1 MAELPRYQQTGLLPG
16 DIPRLDLANV
26 KESINLTRGI
36 SNSLDRMSEFAFK
49 EAAQRAQRE
58 GEQYGAENAP
68 TLEQIQIAKAQGKT
82 INDLMPKPGTYF
94 GDAARKVQA
103 AQLRLE
109 LETKGREEVAKISG
123 LLDTNQIDIK
133 EAQLRITSMTNGFSR
148 ELAQMDPQQSL
159 AFRASIAS
167 SASDTYRKSHEKT
180 TKIYQEG
187 LKSNADNLVASTATL
202 MKDSISL
209 EENPIVLNEKLAIER
224 QRVYDI
230 ASATNDPKF
239 VAEKMAEFETK
250 RLNAIVDHVS
260 SSAFAKTPMEG
271 IRKIQNKEF
280 GNLSE
285 VMKTVDMDKLQKRY
299 IDRAGETATMW
310 KRSSELKAAENIDLV
325 NNIKDDVYSSKISGQ
340 VGYNRIKALGVT
352 LPDEERKAFLNGDLA
367 GATAQVY
374 GEFESMADR
383 GNLGESV
390 IDTYAKSGVISWKQ
404 ANALKK
410 IARGNEQDMSR
421 ARQFVQNSLG
431 VADLTM
437 PGYGAEK
444 KNVADINAQLAKEK
458 QEALNQGLPFNAME
472 RASELVGGKTTQ
484 LVLEAKKASRERL
497 KKKLETA
504 GVEYRE
510 DYTEETLRSAGIK
523 SEDERKSILRTQRE
537 VNK

>member
-16 DIPRLDLANV
+16 DIPRLDMANI
-26 KESINLTRGI
+26 KESVNLTRTI
-36 SNSLDRMSEFAFK
+36 SNSLDRMSDFAFK

-82 INDLMPKPGTYF
+82 INDLMPKPGTFF

-103 AQLRLE
+103 SQLRLE
-109 LETKGREEVAKISG
+109 LETRGREEVAKISG

-148 ELAQMDPQQSL
+148 TLAQMDPQQSL

-180 TKIYQEG
+180 TQIYQEG

-209 EENPIVLNEKLAIER
+209 EQNPTLLNEKLGIER

-250 RLNAIVDHVS
+250 RLNAIVDYVS
-260 SSAFAKTPMEG
+260 SSSFAKTPMEG
-271 IRKIQNKEF
+271 IRRIQNKDF
-280 GNLSE
+280 GNLTE

-299 IDRAGETATMW
+299 IERAGDTAVMW

-325 NNIKDDVYSSKISGQ
+325 NNIKDDIYTGKISGQ

-367 GATAQVY
+367 GASPQVY
-374 GEFESMADR
+374 GEFESMADK
-383 GNLGESV
+383 GNLGEAV

-404 ANALKK
+404 ANSLKK

-421 ARQFVQNSLG
+421 ARQFVQSSLG
-431 VADLTM
+431 VPDMAL
-437 PGYGAEK
+437 PGYGTEK
-444 KNVADINAQLAKEK
+444 KRVNDIGAQLAKEK
-458 QEALNQGLPFNAME
+458 QEALNQGLPFNAMD
-472 RASELVGGKTTQ
+472 RAIELVNDKTTQ
-484 LVLEAKKASRERL
+484 LITDGKKAARARL
-497 KKKLETA
+497 EKKLEEA
-504 GVEYRE
+504 GLAYKE
-510 DYTEETLRSAGIK
+510 DYTDATLRAAGIK
-523 SEDERKSILRTQRE
+523 SEDVRKSILRTQTE
-537 VNK
+537 VTK

>member
-16 DIPRLDLANV
+16 DIPRLDMANI
-26 KESINLTRGI
+26 KESVNLTRTI
-36 SNSLDRMSEFAFK
+36 SNSLDRMSDFAFK

-82 INDLMPKPGTYF
+82 INDLMPKPGTFF

-103 AQLRLE
+103 SQLRLE
-109 LETKGREEVAKISG
+109 LETRGREEVAKISG

-148 ELAQMDPQQSL
+148 TLAQMDPQQSL

-180 TKIYQEG
+180 TQIYQEG

-209 EENPIVLNEKLAIER
+209 EENPIVLNEKLGIER

-271 IRKIQNKEF
+271 IRRIQNKDF
-280 GNLSE
+280 GNLTE

-299 IDRAGETATMW
+299 IERAGETAVMW
-310 KRSSELKAAENIDLV
+310 KRSSELKAAENIDIV
-325 NNIKDDVYSSKISGQ
+325 NNIKDDVYRGKISGQ
-340 VGYNRIKALGVT
+340 AGYNSIKALGVT
-352 LPDEERKAFLNGDLA
+352 LPDEERKAFLNGDFA
-367 GATAQVY
+367 GATDQVY
-374 GEFESMADR
+374 GEFVSMADR
-383 GNLGESV
+383 GKLGEDV
-390 IDTYAKSGVISWKQ
+390 VNTYAKSGVISWKQ
-404 ANALKK
+404 ANELKK
-410 IARGNEQDMSR
+410 IVRGNEQDMSK
-421 ARQFVQNSLG
+421 ARQYVQNSLG
-431 VADLTM
+431 VADLSM
-437 PGYGAEK
+437 SGYGQEKARVAE
-444 KNVADINAQLAKEK
+444 INTQLGKER
-458 QEALNQGLPFNAME
+458 QDALDAGLPFNAME
-472 RASELVGGKTTQ
+472 RAIELAGDKRTQ
-484 LVLEAKKASRERL
+484 LVTESKKLSRESL
-497 KKKLETA
+497 KKKTDELKI
-504 GVEYRE
+504 EYRE
-510 DYTEETLRSAGIK
+510 DYTDDTLKRAGV
-523 SEDERKSILRTQRE
+523 SSQDDRRRILRITKEIQR
-537 VNK
+537 

>member
-16 DIPRLDLANV
+16 DIPKLDLANV
-26 KESINLTRGI
+26 KESIGLTKGI
-36 SNSLDRMSEFAFK
+36 SSSLDRMSDFAFK
-49 EAAQRAQRE
+49 EAAEKAQRE
-58 GEQYGAENAP
+58 GAIFGAENAP
-68 TLEQIQIAKAQGKT
+68 TMEQIQIAKAQGKT
-82 INDLMPKPGTYF
+82 INDLMPKPGTFF

-103 AQLRLE
+103 SQLRLE
-109 LETKGREEVAKISG
+109 LETRGREEVAKISS
-123 LLDTNQIDIK
+123 LLDTNQIDLK

-159 AFRASIAS
+159 AFRASIATV
-167 SASDTYRKSHEKT
+167 ASDTYRKSHDKVT
-180 TKIYQEG
+180 QIYQEG

-209 EENPIVLNEKLAIER
+209 EQNPVLLNEKLGVER

-271 IRKIQNKEF
+271 IRKIQNKDF

-299 IDRAGETATMW
+299 IERAGETAVMW

-325 NNIKDDVYSSKISGQ
+325 NNIKDDIYTGKISGQ
-340 VGYNRIKALGVT
+340 VGYGRIKALGVT

-367 GATAQVY
+367 GASPQVY
-374 GEFESMADR
+374 GEFESMADK
-383 GNLGESV
+383 GNLGEGV

-404 ANALKK
+404 ANSLKK

-421 ARQFVQNSLG
+421 SRQYVQNSLG
-431 VADLTM
+431 IPDITM

-444 KNVADINAQLAKEK
+444 KRVAEINTQLAKEK
-458 QEALNQGLPFNAME
+458 QEALNAGLPFNAMD
-472 RASELVGGKTTQ
+472 RAMELVQDKTTQ
-484 LVLEAKKASRERL
+484 LITEGKKVSRSRLE
-497 KKKLETA
+497 KKLEEA
-504 GVEYRE
+504 GVAYRE
-510 DYTEETLRSAGIK
+510 DYTDETLKAAGIK
-523 SEDERKSILRTQRE
+523 SQDVRKSILRTQRE
-537 VNK
+537 VTQ

>member
-16 DIPRLDLANV
+16 DIQRLDLANV
-26 KESINLTRGI
+26 KESINLTKGI
-36 SNSLDRMSEFAFK
+36 TNSLDRMSEFAFK

-109 LETKGREEVAKISG
+109 LETRGREEVAKISG

-180 TKIYQEG
+180 TQIYQEG

-209 EENPIVLNEKLAIER
+209 EENPIVLNEKLGIER

-250 RLNAIVDHVS
+250 RLNAIVDYVS
-260 SSAFAKTPMEG
+260 SSSFAKTPMEG
-271 IRKIQNKEF
+271 IRRIQNKDF
-280 GNLSE
+280 GNLTE

-299 IDRAGETATMW
+299 IERAGETATMW
-310 KRSSELKAAENIDLV
+310 KRSSDLKAAENIDLV
-325 NNIKDDVYSSKISGQ
+325 NNIKDDIYAGKISGQ

-374 GEFESMADR
+374 GEFESMADK
-383 GNLGESV
+383 GNLGEAV

-404 ANALKK
+404 ANSLKK

-421 ARQFVQNSLG
+421 ARQFVQSSLG
-431 VADLTM
+431 VPDMAL
-437 PGYGAEK
+437 PGYGTEK
-444 KNVADINAQLAKEK
+444 KRVNDIGAQLAKEK
-458 QEALNQGLPFNAME
+458 QEALNQGLPFNAMD
-472 RASELVGGKTTQ
+472 RAIELVNDKTTQ
-484 LVLEAKKASRERL
+484 LITEGKKASRARL
-497 KKKLETA
+497 EKKLEEA
-504 GVEYRE
+504 GIAYRE
-510 DYTEETLRSAGIK
+510 DYTEETLKAAGIK
-523 SEDERKSILRTQRE
+523 SQDVRKSILRTQRE
-537 VNK
+537 VTQ